1 MKCKR
6 CDVEIPAGSKYCPNC
21 GLTLEHTEEATLEF
35 EDQNTSGTGRLAIL
49 PAELKGWNWGAFWLT
64 WIWGIR
70 NRTYIA
76 FLAFI
81 PFASFVMPFVLG
93 AKGNKWAW
101 QNQKWD
107 SIEQYKASQRRWA
120 MWGLIIFIIVISIMI
135 GFGVWAFFMPYLFPI
150 Y

>member
-1 MKCKR
+1 MTS
-6 CDVEIPAGSKYCPNC
+6 DDAG
-21 GLTLEHTEEATLEF
+21 
-35 EDQNTSGTGRLAIL
+35 QNTSGMGKSATL
-49 PAELKGWNWGAFWLT
+49 PPEIKGWNWGAFWLS

-81 PFASFVMPFVLG
+81 PYVGFVMAFILG

-107 SIEQYKASQRRWA
+107 SIEQFKKSQRRWA
-120 MWGLIIFIIVISIMI
+120 MWGLIIFLCIISPVIAL
-135 GFGVWAFFMPYLFPI
+135 GAWAFFAAFLFLA
-150 Y
+150 

>member
-6 CDVEIPAGSKYCPNC
+6 CNAEIPVGSKYCPNC
-21 GLTLEHTEEATLEF
+21 GLTLQHTGEVTLES
-35 EDQNTSGTGRLAIL
+35 EVQNTSGTGRLAVL

-70 NRTYIA
+70 NRTWIA
-76 FLAFI
+76 FLTFI
-81 PFASFVMPFVLG
+81 PFVSFVMPFVLG

-101 QNQKWD
+101 QNQTWE

-135 GFGVWAFFMPYLFPI
+135 GLGAWAFFMSYFIPVY
-150 Y
+150 